1 MRHTRPLVFW
11 PPALILVLALSASL
25 IDFKDFLAAA
35 TAANEWILENIGWLF
50 SLSSFGAVLLMAGI
64 FFSPLGAVRIG
75 GQGAKPVLKRWNWFA
90 ITLCTTI
97 ATGILFWGTA
107 EPLFHLN
114 SPPEFAHVAK
124 RTEGAAAFAISTLFM
139 HWSITPY
146 SIYAVPS
153 LAFALA
159 YYNFKSPYSLS
170 GPLSVVFGD
179 LVRGK
184 GAAIIDAAALFALVA
199 GVAASLGAG
208 VMTLSGGIG
217 AVTGLQ
223 DGVIIRL
230 VITGL
235 IVATYVASSVSGL
248 QRGIKFLSDINI
260 RFFFMLAAFVL
271 FAGPTFAIFR
281 LGAEGVFE
289 YARDF
294 LPRSLDLGF
303 GADSSWSR
311 DWTIFYYANWLA
323 WAPITALFLGRISV
337 GYTVREFILFNLV
350 APALFGMLWMIIF
363 GGAAIQLDLSSG
375 GDLTAALRNDGPEA
389 VMYSL
394 LDALPWTAVF
404 ASTFVFTTFISFVT
418 AMDSNTHSI
427 ASVCLKE
434 RRQEDEAKGAGL
446 WIKIFWGVLIGA
458 VAWVMTSTNGVD
470 GIRMLSTLGGVPGLI
485 IMLGCGAVLVQLAFT
500 GMTPRESERKN
511 ELPLRAHSS
520 SL

>member
-1 MRHTRPLVFW
+1 MET
-11 PPALILVLALSASL
+11 
-25 IDFKDFLAAA
+25 
-35 TAANEWILENIGWLF
+35 WI
-50 SLSSFGAVLLMAGI
+50 AV
-64 FFSPLGAVRIG
+64 
-75 GQGAKPVLKRWNWFA
+75 
-90 ITLCTTI
+90 TI
-97 ATGILFWGTA
+97 
-107 EPLFHLN
+107 
-114 SPPEFAHVAK
+114 
-124 RTEGAAAFAISTLFM
+124 AAAFLQNIRSALQKHLKGKMGTTGATFVRFGFGVPFAALF
-139 HWSITPY
+139 
-146 SIYAVPS
+146 V
-153 LAFALA
+153 FALA
-159 YYNFKSPYSLS
+159 QTGHPLPSPSAAFLGWTVLGGATQIAATFLLLHLFSFRNFTVGTAYSRTE
-170 GPLSVVFGD
+170 P
-179 LVRGK
+179 
-184 GAAIIDAAALFALVA
+184 AQAALFALVA

-230 VITGL
+230 VITGV
-235 IVATYVASSVSGL
+235 IVATYVVSSVSGL

-427 ASVCLKE
+427 ASVCLKA

-485 IMLGCGAVLVQLAFT
+485 IMLGCGAVLVRLVFT
-500 GMTPRESERKN
+500 GMTPRDSEKKN
-511 ELPLRAHSS
+511 ESALSAHSS